1 MDKFDS
7 GCGWP
12 SFTQL
17 VAGDTVTEHTDSSFG
32 MLRTEVRQQR
42 GLTFGPCIPR
52 RPKDKGGLRYC
63 INQCRPSV
71 YSLRKISGSR
81 LRRIHEKLFAGEK

>member
-32 MLRTEVRQQR
+32 MLRTEVRSKH
-42 GLTFGPCIPR
+42 GDSVPR
-52 RPKDKGGLRYC
+52 SVGHGLRG
-63 INQCRPSV
+63 
-71 YSLRKISGSR
+71 K
-81 LRRIHEKLFAGEK
+81 RRGDQQLGKRA

>member
-1 MDKFDS
+1 MWISSQRERCFTPMDKFDS

-17 VAGDTVTEHTDSSFG
+17 VAGDTVTEHTDSCFG
-32 MLRTEVRQQR
+32 AARRGSPATG

-63 INQCRPSV
+63 INQCR
-71 YSLRKISGSR
+71 RFG
-81 LRRIHEKLFAGEK
+81 LFPTKN